1 MRTTARYSAK
11 GGMIWA
17 LALMLLFTGGC
28 TRGAL
33 SARPEAALSVHPA
46 GAQPAV
52 VAPAPPTPR
61 RFSQGEVLYIRY
73 CADCHGW
80 QGRGDGPLAQI
91 LAAKPQ
97 NLRQHPELF
106 AAHSHAE
113 LVARILYGKAFLVPI
128 DPTALPYTEAEVTAL
143 LTYLQ
148 RLPTLSWTE
157 VNRGKEVYDSLC
169 TSCHGLYGRGD
180 GLGARALSVPPRDLT
195 APVYQAQIGDDELR
209 RIIADGKGAMPG
221 AADVLTAH
229 EVRAVITFLRVL
241 SPGYELY
248 NRFCAY
254 CHGFAGHPPASNP
267 ENRGSVRVEHAIPAF
282 DGTYFRIHTIE
293 QVRAGIQHMRK
304 QSRPAMPH
312 FSGQLSA
319 DEVSDI
325 VTYLRTLPPES

>member
-1 MRTTARYSAK
+1 MRITARRFAK
-11 GGMIWA
+11 VQLIWVIVLILL
-17 LALMLLFTGGC
+17 LAGGC
-28 TRGAL
+28 TRGGL

-61 RFSQGEVLYIRY
+61 RFSQGEILYIRY

-80 QGRGDGPLAQI
+80 EGRGDGPLAHI
-91 LAAKPQ
+91 LTATPQ
-97 NLRQHPELF
+97 NLRQQPELF
-106 AAHSHAE
+106 ATHSDAE
-113 LVARILYGKAFLVPI
+113 LIARILSGKALLVPV
-128 DPTALPYTEAEVTAL
+128 DPTALPYTETEVTAL

-148 RLPTLSWTE
+148 RLPTLSWTA

-180 GLGARALSVPPRDLT
+180 GLGARALAVPPRDLT
-195 APVYQAQIGDDELR
+195 ARVYQEQIGDEELL

-248 NRFCAY
+248 TRFCAY
-254 CHGFAGHPPASNP
+254 CHGFEGLPPASGP
-267 ENRGSVRVEHAIPAF
+267 ETRGSPHVEQAIPAF
-282 DGTYFRIHTIE
+282 DETYFRIHPIE